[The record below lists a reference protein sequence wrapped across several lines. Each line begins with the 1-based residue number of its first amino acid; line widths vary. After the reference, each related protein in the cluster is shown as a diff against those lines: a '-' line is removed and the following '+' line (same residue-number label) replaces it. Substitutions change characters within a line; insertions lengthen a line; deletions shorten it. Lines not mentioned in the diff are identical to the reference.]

1 MNTGRDLRKVLERR
15 NLLDDDAGITT
26 MKEILYNIGK
36 TVLATKLKKHS
47 AIGVRRY
54 RLVRKSCCNLIY
66 IVRDLVTCWGTSWSF
81 IPNFNDKLFLFLL
94 LGSSAFNQS
103 FKNFLRLF
111 IFLMW
116 EILIRL
122 ERVLCKVYLDAVSFH
137 GAFHF
142 CRRY

>member
-47 AIGVRRY
+47 AIGGRRY

-66 IVRDLVTCWGTSWSF
+66 IVRDLVTC
-81 IPNFNDKLFLFLL
+81 
-94 LGSSAFNQS
+94 
-103 FKNFLRLF
+103 
-111 IFLMW
+111 
-116 EILIRL
+116 
-122 ERVLCKVYLDAVSFH
+122 
-137 GAFHF
+137 
-142 CRRY
+142 